1 MDQPLYFIST
11 LRPGRSDFLATMP
24 PGEKAVMGEHAA
36 YTRRL
41 FDEGKIILGGAAT
54 DGAIGVI
61 VWKVGPAEEAR
72 EIFGHDPAVKANVGP
87 TMSALV
93 SIIVAMFAGDTSKL
107 GDFGVK
113 APRARTPLTTEQKAA
128 AVAKRKATR
137 TARGT
142 KGPKAKAEITGNV
155 TGVEITPIT
164 APAPVEP
171 TAPQPAAAAPIAP
184 AGASK

>member
-1 MDQPLYFIST
+1 MSGT
-11 LRPGRSDFLATMP
+11 TSRVTRAAALAHVQALIT
-24 PGEKAVMGEHAA
+24 GLQKHLSGQSFTIGNVAFTTASLVLLLQSLA
-36 YTRRL
+36 
-41 FDEGKIILGGAAT
+41 D
-54 DGAIGVI
+54 AIAGVI
-61 VWKVGPAEEAR
+61 TAQASAR
-72 EIFGHDPAVKANVGP
+72 DALVKLEAVKANVGP

-93 SIIVAMFAGDTSKL
+93 RIIVAMFAGDTSKL
-107 GDFGVK
+107 GDFGVT

-128 AVAKRKATR
+128 AAAKAKATR
-137 TARGT
+137 SARGT

-164 APAPVEP
+164 APVAAEP